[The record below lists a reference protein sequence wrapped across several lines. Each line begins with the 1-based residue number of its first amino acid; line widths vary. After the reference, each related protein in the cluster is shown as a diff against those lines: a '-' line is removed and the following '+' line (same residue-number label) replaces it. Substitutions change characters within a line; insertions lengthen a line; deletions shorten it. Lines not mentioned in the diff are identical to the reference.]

1 MNLKTR
7 IGNSRLAQ
15 DSLWAVCGNGLG
27 YGLLLIAGII
37 IANFLGADVYGEY
50 GLVKVTMLYIAGFAT
65 LGLGISSTKFIANA
79 LKEEYSSIKS
89 LARDAMQITLI
100 FSTLLASL
108 LVVFAIPLAHF
119 LKEPGLVPAF
129 RVLGAIVICKALN
142 STQNGILAGFGDFR
156 AIAQNNVAS
165 GLLMLGSC
173 IPLTYF
179 YKLDGAFVALF
190 ISQAFN
196 AVLNWLSLRKRLRT
210 LKRQK
215 PVSRKKDLVLFSF
228 PIALQELN
236 YTVCSWGGIA
246 LLTKLSSVGQ
256 VGIYTAVNQW
266 NGVITFIPGLLSNVI
281 LSHLS
286 GTTGNARAHRHTL
299 RTMLGVN
306 FITTLI
312 PFVVIYILAG
322 WIAGFYGPTFTEMKG
337 VMRVLMLATIFS
349 ACATVLYHELL
360 SRGHNW
366 LLLGYRIFQD
376 AVILGLTWVLLLQR
390 PAFPG
395 SDGAMYYAIGYV
407 SGALIYFSILLITVK
422 AVNRKQDNRT
432 IKAQTD

>member
-37 IANFLGADVYGEY
+37 IANFLRADVYGEY

-266 NGVITFIPGLLSNVI
+266 NGVITFIPGLLSNVV

-286 GTTGNARAHRHTL
+286 GTTDNVKAHRHTL
-299 RTMLGVN
+299 MTMLGVN
-306 FITTLI
+306 FITTLL
-312 PFVVIYILAG
+312 PFLIVFALAD
-322 WIAGFYGPTFTEMKG
+322 WITDTFYGPSFVGMG
-337 VMRVLMLATIFS
+337 SVFRVMTLATVFS
-349 ACATVLYHELL
+349 ACSVVLYSELI
-360 SRGHNW
+360 SYGHNW
-366 LLLGYRIFQD
+366 ISLICRILQESTLFFAGWFLLLHWRNQAGAFCFATAYLISAIISFLAPLVCLFIF
-376 AVILGLTWVLLLQR
+376 A
-390 PAFPG
+390 
-395 SDGAMYYAIGYV
+395 
-407 SGALIYFSILLITVK
+407 K
-422 AVNRKQDNRT
+422 KN
-432 IKAQTD
+432 